1 MREIQSGG
9 AGMENTKEKVTEND
23 NLVVSLIESQ
33 KNDKKFYKI
42 IILILLGIILFQGL
56 YHEYQWS
63 QFDTIVVDGGEGGDA
78 NYIGNDG
85 DINNYGESDGA
96 QEKTGKQ

>member
-1 MREIQSGG
+1 
-9 AGMENTKEKVTEND
+9 MENTKEKSTEND
-23 NLVVSLIESQ
+23 NLVVSLIEGQ

-42 IILILLGIILFQGL
+42 IILILLVIILAQGL

-85 DINNYGESDGA
+85 DINNYGESNGT
-96 QEKTGKQ
+96 QEKTGKQQ

>member
-1 MREIQSGG
+1 
-9 AGMENTKEKVTEND
+9 MENRDNVKEKEND
-23 NLVVSLIESQ
+23 NLVADLIEGQ

-42 IILILLGIILFQGL
+42 IILILLGIILVQGL

-85 DINNYGESDGA
+85 DINNYGEGNGT
-96 QEKTGKQ
+96 QEKKTGE

>member
-1 MREIQSGG
+1 MDD
-9 AGMENTKEKVTEND
+9 TKEKVTEEE
-23 NLVVSLIESQ
+23 SFFAGLIESQ
-33 KNDKKFYKI
+33 KNDKKFYKF
-42 IILILLGIILFQGL
+42 IILILMLIILAQGL

-85 DINNYGESDGA
+85 DINNYGEGNGA
-96 QEKTGKQ
+96 QEKTEGKQQ

>member
-1 MREIQSGG
+1 M
-9 AGMENTKEKVTEND
+9 NDTKEKATEVEITEEENFFAG
-23 NLVVSLIESQ
+23 LIEDQ
-33 KNDKKFYKI
+33 KNDKKFYKL
-42 IILILLGIILFQGL
+42 IILILMLIILAQGL

-85 DINNYGESDGA
+85 DINNYGESDST
-96 QEKTGKQ
+96 QEKTEGKQQ

>member
-1 MREIQSGG
+1 
-9 AGMENTKEKVTEND
+9 MENTKEKATEEENFFAG
-23 NLVVSLIESQ
+23 LIENQ
-33 KNDKKFYKI
+33 KNDKNFYKV
-42 IILILLGIILFQGL
+42 IILILMFIILAQGI

-85 DINNYGESDGA
+85 DIKNYGESDGA
-96 QEKTGKQ
+96 QEEKGKQ

>member
-1 MREIQSGG
+1 
-9 AGMENTKEKVTEND
+9 MENTKDEKGKEKVTEEENFFAG
-23 NLVVSLIESQ
+23 LIEDQ

-42 IILILLGIILFQGL
+42 IILILMLIILAQGL

-85 DINNYGESDGA
+85 DINNYGENDST
-96 QEKTGKQ
+96 QEKKTGE

>member
-1 MREIQSGG
+1 MD
-9 AGMENTKEKVTEND
+9 NTKEKVTEEENFFAG
-23 NLVVSLIESQ
+23 LIESQ
-33 KNDKKFYKI
+33 KNDKNFYKV
-42 IILILLGIILFQGL
+42 IILILMFIILAQGI

-85 DINNYGESDGA
+85 DINNYGESNGT
-96 QEKTGKQ
+96 QEKTEGKQQ

>member
-1 MREIQSGG
+1 
-9 AGMENTKEKVTEND
+9 MEDTKEKVTEEENFFAG
-23 NLVVSLIESQ
+23 LIESQ
-33 KNDKKFYKI
+33 KNDKKFYKL
-42 IILILLGIILFQGL
+42 IILILMFIILAQGL

-85 DINNYGESDGA
+85 DINNYGEGNGT
-96 QEKTGKQ
+96 QKKTEGKQQ

>member
-1 MREIQSGG
+1 
-9 AGMENTKEKVTEND
+9 MEETKENVNKND
-23 NLVVSLIESQ
+23 NFVANLIEWQ

-42 IILILLGIILFQGL
+42 IILILMGIVLVQGL

-63 QFDTIVVDGGEGGDA
+63 QFDTIVVDSREGGEGGDA

-85 DINNYGESDGA
+85 DINNYGKSYSA
-96 QEKTGKQ
+96 QEK

>member
-1 MREIQSGG
+1 
-9 AGMENTKEKVTEND
+9 MEDTKEKVTEEESFF
-23 NLVVSLIESQ
+23 VGLIEDQ

-42 IILILLGIILFQGL
+42 IILILMIIILAQGL

-85 DINNYGESDGA
+85 DINNYGEGNGT
-96 QEKTGKQ
+96 QKKTEGKQQ